1 MENYIV
7 INGKKAELTKEQMK
21 QLGLIKDSPFD
32 RVEKGKNYYSIDSS
46 NGIIPLGEINTLANK
61 VHYET
66 ANYCTN
72 RNLLQQRAWHETLD
86 RLLWRFSC
94 KNGGLDID
102 WDNLSQTKYQ
112 ITYQEDSGD
121 FKVCEMHYTHAT
133 GTYFISKEIAKRAI
147 TEIIHP
153 FLAEYPNFRW

>member
-7 INGKKAELTKEQMK
+7 INGKKVEFTKEQMK
-21 QLGLIKDSPFD
+21 QLGLITNSPFE
-32 RVEKGKNYYSIDSS
+32 RVKGEFYYMIDYDGELLVPKDVFS
-46 NGIIPLGEINTLANK
+46 GINDKSFAVG
-61 VHYET
+61 
-66 ANYCTN
+66 NYCTN
-72 RNLLQQRAWHETLD
+72 KDILQQRAWHETLD